1 MKICPKCQKTYNDQ
15 NLNFCLD
22 DGAVLTQASA
32 PPQEDKLPETVM
44 MSAPRPTNPNQPANN
59 PNQPT
64 WGHQQQSQ
72 QQSQQSQQSQP
83 NWGATPNYQAQ
94 QPPAKS
100 KSWIWVLGILAAV
113 VVVCGGG
120 LVGLIALMANMDTT
134 DSGNPTPTINNDNK
148 KTPTPDASKFDKVD
162 LSGWTKTNPEYAT
175 SEYTDGEFIM
185 GTKQKGYYYVLVA
198 TRNYKTD
205 GVTTRLTVR
214 NVEDKPSRLGY
225 GLIFHSNPT
234 PLTQDYGFLIDADKQ
249 RYRVVKH
256 SPGKETDVIKWTKST
271 AIKGGSQKNTLE
283 VRDKAGEIT
292 FYINGEKIDSIKNTD
307 GYEDGVPGVYSGDGI
322 PVGFTDLEIGK

>member
-1 MKICPKCQKTYNDQ
+1 MKICPKCQKTYNDE

-22 DGAVLTQASA
+22 DGAVLTQANT

-44 MSAPRPTNPNQPANN
+44 MSAPRPTNPNQPVNN
-59 PNQPT
+59 PTPPT

-72 QQSQQSQQSQP
+72 QQQSQP
-83 NWGATPNYQAQ
+83 NWGATPNYQTPQ
-94 QPPAKS
+94 QPAKS
-100 KSWIWVLGILAAV
+100 KSWMWVLGILAAV

-134 DSGNPTPTINNDNK
+134 ETGNRTPTVSNDNK
-148 KTPTPDASKFDKVD
+148 KTPTPDSSKFDKVD
-162 LSGWTKTNPEYAT
+162 LSGWTKTNPEYAN
-175 SEYTDGEFIM
+175 SEYKDGEFIM

-198 TRNYKTD
+198 TKNYKTD
-205 GVTTRLTVR
+205 DATTRVTIR

-256 SPGKETDVIKWTKST
+256 TPGKETDVIKWTKST
-271 AIKGGSQKNTLE
+271 VIKDGSQKNVLE
-283 VRDKAGEIT
+283 VRDKSGEIT

-322 PVGFTDLEIGK
+322 PVGFSDLEIGK